1 MVSSRG
7 FVIGIVAFGFAS
19 SATFAQEAKL
29 SQTYETCMEKSG
41 GVTSNML
48 DCAAAETDIQ
58 DKRLNKAYQ
67 ELLKS
72 VTSKRQI
79 QLREAQ
85 RRWLA
90 FRKANCEFYAD
101 PDGGTSSS
109 LAASSCFLSA
119 TANRAKELE
128 DLKD

>member
-1 MVSSRG
+1 MKPRRG
-7 FVIGIVAFGFAS
+7 SLVGIIATGLAS
-19 SATFAQEAKL
+19 CSAFAQETNTSKAF
-29 SQTYETCMEKSG
+29 EACIEKSG
-41 GVTSNML
+41 GVTSSML
-48 DCAAAETDIQ
+48 DCAGAETEIQ
-58 DKRLNKAYQ
+58 DKRLNTAYQ

-72 VTSKRQI
+72 ITAKRQV

-90 FRKANCEFYAD
+90 FRKANCDFYAD
-101 PDGGTSSS
+101 PDGGTSAS
-109 LAASSCFLSA
+109 LAASSCFLTA

>member
-1 MVSSRG
+1 MTPRHG
-7 FVIGIVAFGFAS
+7 FLVGFIALGLASFAAFG
-19 SATFAQEAKL
+19 QEANTSKAF
-29 SQTYETCMEKSG
+29 EACIEKSG
-41 GVTSNML
+41 GVTSGIL
-48 DCAAAETDIQ
+48 DCAGAETEIQ
-58 DKRLNKAYQ
+58 DKRLNTAYQ

-72 VTSKRQI
+72 VAAKRQV

-90 FRKANCEFYAD
+90 FRKANCDFYAD

-109 LAASSCFLSA
+109 LATSSCFLTA